1 MNKYHFRA
9 CVPSQGNSGMRAEP
23 RTRAGSDCSFIGVVG
38 LHTHKLGIVTV
49 AVSCVPSSPLERKNE
64 NKRRGAVLKT
74 RPRVLI
80 RAGPYL
86 IINQGHDITN
96 GGFRQTKPLEELFVV
111 VKRSRVLPLS
121 HSVRSSVHC
130 GFLFLNSL
138 LNFERW
144 RGLQYM
150 YSSVTDMHTACSPQ
164 RAHC

>member
-1 MNKYHFRA
+1 MAVLWRW
-9 CVPSQGNSGMRAEP
+9 
-23 RTRAGSDCSFIGVVG
+23 SDCTPINW
-38 LHTHKLGIVTV
+38 GIVTV

-64 NKRRGAVLKT
+64 NNRRGAVLKL
-74 RPRVLI
+74 RPRVLV

-111 VKRSRVLPLS
+111 VKLNRVLPLS

-138 LNFERW
+138 LNFVRNDGEVFNICIPPSRTCT
-144 RGLQYM
+144 LPAAL
-150 YSSVTDMHTACSPQ
+150 SALTVD
-164 RAHC
+164 